1 MSKQPFIPHE
11 LPPEKLNWQAL
22 VPFIGQ
28 ANAAIARY
36 DGLLQSLINPNVL
49 LSPITTNEAV
59 LSSRIEGTQ
68 ASLGEVLEHDA
79 GLDNDKSPAINED
92 IKEIGNYRM
101 ALSMAEAELKHRQLS
116 LNFIKSLHA
125 ILMDSVRG
133 QNKQPGKFRN
143 EQNWIGKKGTPIE
156 SARFIPPS
164 PLILQEH
171 LEAWETFI
179 LREDYHDPL
188 VQLAIIHA
196 QFEILHPFM
205 DGNGRIGRLLI
216 PLFLYAK
223 KCLSRPMFYLSE
235 YLETHRERYY
245 DGLLSITEENNWQ
258 GWIEYF
264 LQAVV
269 QQSDTN
275 MHKAKGIL
283 TLYETLK
290 DSFISTTHS
299 QFAVPALDA
308 FFKKPII
315 NTADFIQVSGIPNKV
330 TASELLRKLT
340 KSNHIKVLRQGSG
353 RRPTIYALPDLLNIT
368 EGKKIL

>member
-1 MSKQPFIPHE
+1 MSKPFIPHQ

-36 DGLLQSLINPNVL
+36 DGLLQSLINPNIL

-79 GLDNDKSPAINED
+79 GLDTDKSPAINED
-92 IKEIGNYRM
+92 IKEITNYRT
-101 ALSMAEAELKHRQLS
+101 ALSMAEDELEHRQLS

-125 ILMDSVRG
+125 ILMNSVRG

-171 LEAWETFI
+171 LDNWEAFI
-179 LREDYHDPL
+179 LQEDYHDPL

-223 KCLSRPMFYLSE
+223 KCLTRPMFYLSE

-264 LQAVV
+264 LQAVA

-275 MHKAKGIL
+275 MHKAKEIL
-283 TLYETLK
+283 ALYETLK
-290 DSFISTTHS
+290 DSFIRTTHS
-299 QFAVPALDA
+299 QYAVPALDA

-330 TASELLRKLT
+330 TASDLLRKLT
-340 KSNHIKVLRQGSG
+340 KTNHIKVLRQGSG
-353 RRPTIYALPDLLNIT
+353 RRPTIYVLSDLLNIT